1 MPTEIAG
8 LPHWELGFDED
19 GDRTDPAAA
28 GRLAAEVAAAGVT
41 DLFVFSHG
49 WNNDLPRARRLY
61 ERFFTQLAQ
70 VAKAQGVGAKI
81 GTVGVIWP
89 SMRWTDEAEPAGEG
103 GVSLGDRPSD
113 PELAAGLKAV
123 FTKPAQRAAIDE
135 LTALL
140 IERPRDEEALARF
153 QRSSAAL
160 VRRGNRVAPEDRGEL
175 AILTGDPVTIYGQF
189 AALAGEEGGEGG
201 AMGIGDRFTKLWKGA
216 KEALRALTYF
226 EMKRRAGTVGQRGL
240 APVLLTLPGVRIHL
254 IGHSFGAR
262 LVSFA
267 LLGLPAGAASPV
279 KSLALVQGAF
289 SHFAFAPSLP
299 GKPGKKG
306 ALAGFQDRVDGPLL
320 ATFTEHD
327 QAVGR
332 AYPLASILSQDNAS
346 AAEDR
351 LFEWGAVGHDGFQR
365 VGAGALTL
373 QPVGKA
379 YDGLRP
385 AGFAN
390 LDSNAVIRNGAP
402 PFGAHSDIVH
412 PEVAWAVLS
421 GAGLGRRV

>member
-1 MPTEIAG
+1 
-8 LPHWELGFDED
+8 
-19 GDRTDPAAA
+19 
-28 GRLAAEVAAAGVT
+28 VAAAGVT

-61 ERFFTQLAQ
+61 ERFFTQLAN
-70 VAKAQGVGAKI
+70 VAKAEGLPGKL
-81 GTVGVIWP
+81 GTVGIIWP

-103 GVSLGDRPSD
+103 GAVSLGGPPSD
-113 PELAAGLKAV
+113 QELVAGLKAV
-123 FTKPAQRAAIDE
+123 FTAPSQRAAIDE

-140 IERPRDEEALARF
+140 IERPRDEAALARF
-153 QRSSAAL
+153 QRRSVAL
-160 VRRGNRVAPEDRGEL
+160 VRRGDRVAPEDRGEL
-175 AILTGDPVTIYGQF
+175 GILRGDPVTIYEQF

-201 AMGIGDRFTKLWKGA
+201 AMGLGDRFTKLWKGA

-226 EMKRRAGTVGQRGL
+226 EMKRRAGTIGQRGL
-240 APVLLTLPGVRIHL
+240 APVLLTMPPARVHL

-267 LLGLPAGAASPV
+267 LTGLPAGAASPV

-299 GKPGKKG
+299 GKPGKRG

-327 QAVGR
+327 LAVGR

-346 AAEDR
+346 AAADR
-351 LFEWGAVGHDGFQR
+351 LFEWGALGHDGFQR
-365 VGAGALTL
+365 VDAGTLTL
-373 QPVGKA
+373 QPAGKA
-379 YDGLRP
+379 YQGLRP

-390 LDSNAVIRNGAP
+390 LDANAVIRNGGP

-412 PEVAWAVLS
+412 PEVAWAVLA
-421 GAGLGRRV
+421 GAGLSR